1 MADLLDGFTFDCPC
15 CGERHVGLP
24 ALVCPWPDPFWALP
38 EDQREAADANDDFC
52 VIDKKQFFVRA
63 TLRIPIVDEGAAT
76 LEYGIWGS
84 LSETNFRLYGE
95 SFFDLDQ
102 SRLGGLFSYLSNAL
116 PGYGQFPRALLG
128 ALFPQDNRQRPLF
141 VLHED
146 QEHSLVHDQI
156 HGISKARAI
165 ELALPVLHPQGEA

>member
-1 MADLLDGFTFDCPC
+1 VADLLDGFTFDCPC

-116 PGYGQFPRALLG
+116 PGYGQFPRALP
-128 ALFPQDNRQRPLF
+128 ALFSRRITASGPCLSCMKTKSIRWFMIRF
-141 VLHED
+141 TV
-146 QEHSLVHDQI
+146 
-156 HGISKARAI
+156 
-165 ELALPVLHPQGEA
+165 